1 MPEPVKPRRPYN
13 SARRREAALQT
24 RRRILDAAAARF
36 VEHGFAGTT
45 IASVAADAA
54 TAAETVYATFGS
66 KVALLA
72 AVVQAA
78 ARGGEDAEILQQAGP
93 ARVAA
98 ATSQPEL
105 LELFADD
112 ISRRLARTGPLL
124 RVVASAAAGEPE
136 LAELYRSIHESRLR
150 NLREIPVQLTRLGPL
165 RIDEEDASET
175 IWTLT
180 SPDVYVL
187 LTEQRGFT
195 RERYAAWL
203 AGSLGALLT

>member
-1 MPEPVKPRRPYN
+1 MSEPVKPRRPYN

-45 IASVAADAA
+45 IAAVAADAA

-78 ARGGEDAEILQQAGP
+78 ARGGEDTELLQQAGP

-105 LELFADD
+105 LALFADD

-136 LAELYRSIHESRLR
+136 LAELYRSIHETRLR
-150 NLREIPVQLTRLGPL
+150 NLREVPAQLRRLGPL
-165 RIDEEDASET
+165 RIDAEDAAET